1 MPGALDADFCM
12 DFNMS
17 SLQRGKDKATKRLQ
31 FQCLKARSLRSKRHP
46 SFDVLIFG
54 VQIQSATTCSM
65 LFRFVGFSV
74 LTLMF
79 SCPFGHSDLVQE
91 LWRCFNEWLQHLR
104 SKKISLKPSLS
115 LNDPVVVHATC
126 VPRNKER
133 CQFCLT
139 AWPKQLIHIAHTNMF
154 VYKAYLWDT
163 TCRLSSKR
171 FWTDR
176 VNFNISQNGFL
187 LAAITRRAAWP
198 PRISQARQWKL
209 RAKLEGLHETKRR
222 KAKSEIAI
230 IQITNWV
237 GTRDDTALVVSDVD
251 VEVVEVILRKSY
263 RFHCVPTWSTRQ
275 LEERISLG
283 QRICGHHTERLNDWR
298 PKNSV
303 LTLWHLAPETSEL
316 PPLVHS
322 RDEAFLDNF
331 F

>member
-1 MPGALDADFCM
+1 MQTFAWTSTCLA
-12 DFNMS
+12 FNAAKIR
-17 SLQRGKDKATKRLQ
+17 LQRG
-31 FQCLKARSLRSKRHP
+31 FN
-46 SFDVLIFG
+46 
-54 VQIQSATTCSM
+54 
-65 LFRFVGFSV
+65 FSV
-74 LTLMF
+74 WRQDLWGANDIPASMSSSSASKSKVRPPVPCCFVLLGSRCWLWCF
-79 SCPFGHSDLVQE
+79 HVHLAIQIYLVQE